1 MNEIGGALGKPLAP
15 FSFDLKGTQMP
26 DLSTMKLGR
35 MPHEPRPEIAP
46 GTPQLDR
53 HPILNAT
60 AVPTYPVALD
70 RSRFAAFRPA
80 LDGNDRIGDCTAVG
94 YANGARAAAA
104 LGGFGIDIQQAQTVG
119 LYIRSCGYDPYAV
132 PVDGEN
138 PTDRGGVLADV
149 LAYQAQHGFDATN
162 QMLVGDFATVDP
174 ANLSA
179 VRATCARVGMLY
191 CGVELAAADP
201 RIRRA
206 ISGHRRRGRRPDPG
220 ILGRPLPGD
229 LGLVRLRRYRSGP
242 AGHLGDVPA
251 GDVAVGEIQAGR
263 MPRPYVARRRAC
275 DRGHRLWPVEIRSC
289 NIPWIGGSVAGLSS
303 FTSNRRTGNRN
314 GSIENSRPIKLRAP
328 PPRGETLGRRLR
340 FSQAT
345 RVASGR
351 EMSRQFRPAIG

>member
-1 MNEIGGALGKPLAP
+1 
-15 FSFDLKGTQMP
+15 MP

-35 MPHEPRPEIAP
+35 MPHDPAQIARM
-46 GTPQLDR
+46 PQLDR

-191 CGVELAAADP
+191 CGVELAAADQNP
-201 RIRRA
+201 EGDIWDTA
-206 ISGHRRRGRRPDPG
+206 GEAGDPTPGSWGGHCLGIWDWSGC
-220 ILGRPLPGD
+220 GD
-229 LGLVRLRRYRSGP
+229 TDLVRLVTWGMFQRATWRWVKSRLVECH
-242 AGHLGDVPA
+242 ALMWRDV
-251 GDVAVGEIQAGR
+251 G
-263 MPRPYVARRRAC
+263 
-275 DRGHRLWPVEIRSC
+275 
-289 NIPWIGGSVAGLSS
+289 
-303 FTSNRRTGNRN
+303 
-314 GSIENSRPIKLRAP
+314 
-328 PPRGETLGRRLR
+328 
-340 FSQAT
+340 
-345 RVASGR
+345 
-351 EMSRQFRPAIG
+351 PAIGGIDYDRLKSDLAIFLGSAVA